1 LEHASWANA
10 ITFALMVPIT
20 YFSRAGTLDF
30 LWEICLGAVYLAG
43 LILLALI
50 VKTRTNDEYTARYFL
65 PALLFKCFGLLV
77 FSAMYYFVYGYGD
90 TFVYFESASILAE
103 IMGEDFIY
111 GVKLLLGINDYVRA
125 QDFLYNHFLVNYYR
139 GADTFLVIKLT
150 SFISIFGFNRFLP
163 TSLLFALIT
172 FLCQWYLF
180 KTLIQK
186 YKKFSYNLA
195 LSILFIPSVAFW
207 GSGVMKDSIILG
219 SICLVVALLF
229 RWIEL
234 GRRPGIIQLLALL
247 STIYVIYIIKF
258 YVIISFFP
266 ALGFWLYYKFRQR
279 IPNKALRLFIAP
291 VGISTLSLIIVYTF
305 VQFSAI
311 DQRLQMDR
319 MLAQADIYQRNH
331 YSETGAE
338 GTGSGYTLGD
348 YDPTFTGILSKVVPA
363 INVSLFRPYIW
374 EIKSPAMVLA
384 AMESLLFT
392 VLFGRLLWY
401 WRRRKVWT
409 AITSDPFFMMSLVFV
424 LSLAFIVGFTAFNF
438 GALMRYKIP
447 LMPFF
452 FILLSMPVGFKAR
465 IRISNLR
472 KKENMVGHMPI
483 GQYY

>member
-1 LEHASWANA
+1 
-10 ITFALMVPIT
+10 
-20 YFSRAGTLDF
+20 
-30 LWEICLGAVYLAG
+30 
-43 LILLALI
+43 
-50 VKTRTNDEYTARYFL
+50 
-65 PALLFKCFGLLV
+65 
-77 FSAMYYFVYGYGD
+77 
-90 TFVYFESASILAE
+90 
-103 IMGEDFIY
+103 
-111 GVKLLLGINDYVRA
+111 
-125 QDFLYNHFLVNYYR
+125 
-139 GADTFLVIKLT
+139 
-150 SFISIFGFNRFLP
+150 
-163 TSLLFALIT
+163 
-172 FLCQWYLF
+172 
-180 KTLIQK
+180 
-186 YKKFSYNLA
+186 
-195 LSILFIPSVAFW
+195 
-207 GSGVMKDSIILG
+207 
-219 SICLVVALLF
+219 
-229 RWIEL
+229 
-234 GRRPGIIQLLALL
+234 
-247 STIYVIYIIKF
+247 
-258 YVIISFFP
+258 
-266 ALGFWLYYKFRQR
+266 
-279 IPNKALRLFIAP
+279 